1 MKRIYNYL
9 FPVLLTLFAVAA
21 CDEDNE
27 EIVSMSYTDPVATV
41 TKIEPAEGYVGN
53 EFTISGDDFGIRTE
67 DIKVYI
73 GSQATTVVSCADNAI
88 VAKVPESAT
97 NGKITVEV
105 FGQRV
110 ETDFAFRVLGKPG
123 VSAVKPSYGFPGASI
138 IFEGQEFVST
148 KSLFTLTFGTST
160 DKAEIVGTPT
170 DTEFKAIVPE
180 TAVSGTMSLVMAEQV
195 IDMASYPFTVLKHAT
210 IDELKEGDPVPSGF
224 AGSAFTITG
233 TNFVQELLDKSVQD
247 LEPLKVTFNKAGGE
261 AVEATIDVENLTDK
275 SIPLTVPATLE
286 AGEYTITV
294 ITPFETIGTQLKYT
308 VLPIPVVTGI
318 SLRAGYI
325 NAEVTIEGT
334 NFGSNTELIQVYFGE
349 TACSNVKLD
358 EKGNIVVNVPKG
370 TPTGENTMKLIIRE
384 AEIDMGDFGT
394 FEVWETPEIT
404 SIVTPYVYPYGTL
417 VKAGEEITFV
427 GHGFGTDT
435 ESVSINFEG
444 VAAPV
449 GINNITSNEI
459 KVTVPE
465 GFSSGRVTMIFKNI
479 DEPVVSDELQLFPN
493 DGDITQYVLKNS
505 VQPFEGY
512 GFVSNNE
519 EWDREGL
526 RDWEKTKIQNN
537 GGLQY
542 PGSRDYRDPNGC
554 IALHQWGRKDN
565 KNGKLWQKTRFP
577 KGTYRFDLGGISLG
591 VNSGY
596 VNAAFVVCE
605 GTSVDDMAQYDT
617 NGIWLENQEGV
628 KGEISMHRD
637 HPKTEESAT
646 VTLDKDTD
654 LIVGFVVWAHNTAWA
669 TFTSVTVHKVD

>member
-1 MKRIYNYL
+1 MKKLYNYL
-9 FPVLLTLFAVAA
+9 TPVFLMLFALAA
-21 CDEDNE
+21 CDEENE

-53 EFTISGDDFGIRTE
+53 EFTISGEDFGVRTE
-67 DIKVYI
+67 DIKVFI
-73 GSQATTVVSCADNAI
+73 GSQAASIISCADNEI

-97 NGKITVEV
+97 NGKISVVV

-110 ETDFAFRVLGKPG
+110 DTELAFRVLGKPG

-138 IFEGQEFVST
+138 VFEGQEFVST
-148 KSLFTLTFGTST
+148 KSLYSLTFGTST
-160 DKAEIVGTPT
+160 DKAEIVGNPT
-170 DTEFKAIVPE
+170 DTEFTVKVPE
-180 TAVSGTMSLVMAEQV
+180 TAESGIMSLVMAEQV
-195 IDMASYPFTVLKHAT
+195 IDLASYPFTVLKHAT

-233 TNFVQELLDKSVQD
+233 TNLVQELLDKSVQD
-247 LEPLKVTFNKAGGE
+247 LEPLKVTFNKAGE
-261 AVEATIDVENLTDK
+261 EPVEAKIDVENLTDK
-275 SIPLTVPATLE
+275 RIPLTVPATLE

-318 SLRAGYI
+318 SPRAGYI

-404 SIVTPYVYPYGTL
+404 TIVTPYVYPYGTL

-449 GINNITSNEI
+449 GINSITSNEI

-465 GFSSGRVTMIFKNI
+465 GFSSGKVTMIFKNI
-479 DEPVVSDELQLFPN
+479 DEPVVSDVLQLFPN

-505 VQPFEGY
+505 VQPFQGY

-526 RDWEKTKIQNN
+526 HDWEKTNIQNN

-554 IALHQWGRKDN
+554 IALHQWGKKDN

-596 VNAAFVVCE
+596 VNAVFVVCE
-605 GTSVDDMAQYDT
+605 GTSVDDMAQYGT

>member
-261 AVEATIDVENLTDK
+261 PVEATIDVENLTDK

-449 GINNITSNEI
+449 GINSITSNEI

-465 GFSSGRVTMIFKNI
+465 GFSSGKVTMIFKNI

-512 GFVSNNE
+512 GFENK

-526 RDWEKTKIQNN
+526 HDWEKTNIQNN

-542 PGSRDYRDPNGC
+542 PGSNDNRDPNGC
-554 IALHQWGRKDN
+554 IALHQWGKKDN
-565 KNGKLWQKTRFP
+565 KNGKLWQKTKLP
-577 KGTYRFDLGGISLG
+577 QGTYRFDLGGISLG
-591 VNSGY
+591 VSSGY

-605 GTSVDDMAQYDT
+605 GTGADNIPEYD
-617 NGIWLENQEGV
+617 NGSWVENQEGV

-637 HPKTEESAT
+637 HSNAEESIT
-646 VTLDKDTD
+646 VVLDKDTD
-654 LIVGFVVWAHNTAWA
+654 LVVGFVVWANNTVWA
-669 TFTSVTVHKVD
+669 TFSSVTVHKVN

>member
-233 TNFVQELLDKSVQD
+233 TNFVQELLKQPVEALS
-247 LEPLKVTFNKAGGE
+247 PLKVTFTKTGGE
-261 AVEATIDVENLTDK
+261 PIEAEIDMDGLNET
-275 SIPLTVPATLE
+275 SIPLTVPALLE
-286 AGEYTITV
+286 AGDYTITV
-294 ITPFETIGTQLKYT
+294 ITSFETIGTKLTYT
-308 VLPIPVVTGI
+308 VLPMPVVTGI
-318 SLRAGYI
+318 STKAGYI
-325 NAEVTIEGT
+325 NAEVTIIGQ
-334 NFGSNTELIQVYFGE
+334 NFGENVDNIQVFFGDII
-349 TACSNVKLD
+349 C
-358 EKGNIVVNVPKG
+358 EKVALNEDGNIVVNVPKG
-370 TPTGENTMKLIIRE
+370 IPTGENTVSLKIRDT
-384 AEIDMGDFGT
+384 EIELGEFSAFD
-394 FEVWETPEIT
+394 VWETPEII
-404 SIVTPYVYPYGTL
+404 SIQTPYVYEYGTL
-417 VKAGEEITFV
+417 VKGGEEITFV
-427 GHGFGTDT
+427 GHGFGTNK
-435 ESVSINFEG
+435 ESVSVSFEG
-444 VAAPV
+444 VTVPVEINSITPTKIAVNVPQGFNGGKVTMTFLNIDAPV
-449 GINNITSNEI
+449 E
-459 KVTVPE
+459 
-465 GFSSGRVTMIFKNI
+465 
-479 DEPVVSDELQLFPN
+479 SDKLYLFPEN
-493 DGDITQYVLKNS
+493 GDITQYVLKNYS
-505 VQPFEGY
+505 SPFAASAGEGQEWSDPDSWIVNSAAKCNLEFGGLHNGVALAMQMGWGSHNNKQVVNGHIY
-512 GFVSNNE
+512 QSTSLPSGNYKVEVNFNEVSLAGNCTAYLVVSRGSEFVSIDKVADDNNNILKHKRIQSAGNE
-519 EWDREGL
+519 ELTFEVLDVMG
-526 RDWEKTKIQNN
+526 DVSIGVVASIQTNQRN
-537 GGLQY
+537 IKF
-542 PGSRDYRDPNGC
+542 NMV
-554 IALHQWGRKDN
+554 
-565 KNGKLWQKTRFP
+565 KLM
-577 KGTYRFDLGGISLG
+577 I
-591 VNSGY
+591 N
-596 VNAAFVVCE
+596 E
-605 GTSVDDMAQYDT
+605 
-617 NGIWLENQEGV
+617 
-628 KGEISMHRD
+628 
-637 HPKTEESAT
+637 
-646 VTLDKDTD
+646 
-654 LIVGFVVWAHNTAWA
+654 
-669 TFTSVTVHKVD
+669 